1 MTTRRASLPTTSEI
15 LIDLARCAREGTA
28 AEVLDAVADAVRRGS
43 GFKQVAINVY
53 VPAFDEYWIQVIKG
67 SPEAEAALAG
77 ARIPAEQ
84 LDRLVVDVPERVPG
98 AFFLPAEE
106 QEWDDSDVFYI
117 PELVPLDAEDAWLPE
132 DALLLTLRDSADLPL
147 GFLSVDEPVTGLR
160 PTDEELR
167 LLRAIAAHAEQAL
180 ETAQRNE
187 ERDLAQQLGQAVLE
201 LATQLPHMASM
212 AEVEEA
218 VGDVLASQFGFERAA
233 SYMRTDDRR
242 IRRQRDRG
250 WTDEELVTFLPEL
263 LDPAVVD
270 SALAPGRFED
280 GCWLVPAIDIFPHH
294 SPAPRSRRNGRGP
307 HGWNDHC
314 LVVPARSEG
323 DVLISFLVLEDPTN
337 RALPSA
343 EHRRAV
349 RVLAE
354 LSSSAKSAI
363 EQRERL
369 AHLATHDPLT
379 GLRNRRGLDELIS
392 EHREVAVLV
401 CDVDHF
407 KAINDRYGHDTG
419 DRVLTCVGDLLL
431 SLARDTDVAIRMGG
445 EEFAMVLPQT
455 DRDGALGAAERL
467 RVAVQERLTE
477 IVPEGVTVSIG
488 IAATSDG
495 LIDAKDLLSAADR
508 SMYAAKQS
516 GRNRIG
522 D

>member
-1 MTTRRASLPTTSEI
+1 
-15 LIDLARCAREGTA
+15 
-28 AEVLDAVADAVRRGS
+28 
-43 GFKQVAINVY
+43 
-53 VPAFDEYWIQVIKG
+53 
-67 SPEAEAALAG
+67 
-77 ARIPAEQ
+77 
-84 LDRLVVDVPERVPG
+84 
-98 AFFLPAEE
+98 
-106 QEWDDSDVFYI
+106 
-117 PELVPLDAEDAWLPE
+117 
-132 DALLLTLRDSADLPL
+132 
-147 GFLSVDEPVTGLR
+147 
-160 PTDEELR
+160 
-167 LLRAIAAHAEQAL
+167 
-180 ETAQRNE
+180 
-187 ERDLAQQLGQAVLE
+187 
-201 LATQLPHMASM
+201 
-212 AEVEEA
+212 
-218 VGDVLASQFGFERAA
+218 
-233 SYMRTDDRR
+233 
-242 IRRQRDRG
+242 
-250 WTDEELVTFLPEL
+250 
-263 LDPAVVD
+263 
-270 SALAPGRFED
+270 
-280 GCWLVPAIDIFPHH
+280 
-294 SPAPRSRRNGRGP
+294 
-307 HGWNDHC
+307 
-314 LVVPARSEG
+314 
-323 DVLISFLVLEDPTN
+323 VLEDPTN